1 MKNNRLAV
9 SIHILSLAAL
19 NPRDQLTSEF
29 IAGSVQTNS
38 VVIRRLTSELKK
50 AGLLTSQP
58 GIPGIKLTR
67 SPSDISLL
75 DIYKAI
81 QGYRES
87 VFSIHQNP
95 NPDCE
100 VGANIQSTLD
110 ATFHKVQETIEEE
123 LANQTLQ
130 NILDHLFE

>member
-19 NPRDQLTSEF
+19 NARERVTSEF
-29 IAGSVQTNS
+29 IAGSVHTNS
-38 VVIRRLTSELKK
+38 VVIRRLTSKLKK

-58 GIPGIKLTR
+58 GIPGVKLTR
-67 SPSDISLL
+67 SPSETSLL
-75 DIYKAI
+75 DIHKAI
-81 QGYRES
+81 YGKEES

-100 VGANIQSTLD
+100 VGANIQSTLNT
-110 ATFHKVQETIEEE
+110 TFDKVQDAIEKE
-123 LANQTLQ
+123 LSNQTLQ
-130 NILDHLFE
+130 DILDDLFA